1 MAKGRRSGHATR
13 FKGHYIYSGG
23 SRGGGKIQ
31 SRPGKPAQSDIN
43 VTPLID
49 VVLVLLIIFMVLT
62 PILIEEMAVHLP
74 DKTETVEEQ
83 DVPEQQL
90 VAASCADGSYALN
103 RETMDLPRLQQ
114 ELVRHLRSKSSRVVF
129 VDAHPDVDYSRVVD
143 LIDAVRAAGADTVG
157 MATLKTGEEFTAC
170 SPFVAAVVPV
180 EGDAA
185 ATNTVPPA
193 Q

>member
-1 MAKGRRSGHATR
+1 MSKLKKGHATR
-13 FKGHYIYSGG
+13 FKDHYIYSG
-23 SRGGGKIQ
+23 SSHGGHIQ

-74 DKTETVEEQ
+74 DKTETVEQE
-83 DVPEQQL
+83 DMPEQQL
-90 VAASCADGSYALN
+90 VAATCADGTYALN
-103 RETMDLPRLQQ
+103 RQVMDLPHMQ
-114 ELVRHLRSKSSRVVF
+114 EEITRQLRSKSSRIVF
-129 VDAHPDVDYSRVVD
+129 VDAHPDVDYARVVEM
-143 LIDAVRAAGADTVG
+143 IDAVRAAGADTIG
-157 MATLKTGEEFTAC
+157 MATLKTNEDFNAC
-170 SPFVAAVVPV
+170 MPFPVAAVVPA

-185 ATNTVPPA
+185 ATNTVPPP

>member
-1 MAKGRRSGHATR
+1 MSKTQKGHATR
-13 FKGHYIYSGG
+13 FKDHYIYSG
-23 SRGGGKIQ
+23 SSHGGHIQ

-74 DKTETVEEQ
+74 DKTETVEQE
-83 DVPEQQL
+83 DMPEQQL
-90 VAASCADGSYALN
+90 VAATCADGTYALN
-103 RETMDLPRLQQ
+103 RQVMDLPRMQ
-114 ELVRHLRSKSSRVVF
+114 EEISRQLRSKSSHIVF
-129 VDAHPDVDYSRVVD
+129 VDAHPDVDYARVVD

-157 MATLKTGEEFTAC
+157 MATLKTNEEFNAC
-170 SPFVAAVVPV
+170 SPYVAAVVPA
-180 EGDAA
+180 EGEAA
-185 ATNTVPPA
+185 ATNTVPPP

>member
-1 MAKGRRSGHATR
+1 MSKVRKGHATR
-13 FKGHYIYSGG
+13 FKDHYIYSG
-23 SRGGGKIQ
+23 SSHGGHIQ

-74 DKTETVEEQ
+74 DKTETVEQEEM
-83 DVPEQQL
+83 PEQQL
-90 VAASCADGSYALN
+90 VAATCADGTYALN
-103 RETMDLPRLQQ
+103 RQVMDLVRLQD
-114 ELVRHLRSKSSRVVF
+114 ELVRNLRSKSSRVVF
-129 VDAHPDVDYSRVVD
+129 VDAHPDVDYARVVE

-157 MATLKTGEEFTAC
+157 MATLKEGADFTAC
-170 SPFVAAVVPV
+170 SPFVAALPPT